1 MTASNDS
8 AQKLAAGHP
17 PHDAPRDFAS
27 AISAPPSP
35 AADFRWLVVGA
46 GGTLGREVTARLA
59 VRGADT
65 VALGRAE
72 LDIADARAVERSV
85 ADHRPHVVVNCAGWT
100 AVDDAETQEAAA
112 ARTNADGPRNL
123 ARACAAFGARLLHIS
138 TDYVFGGLPDDFG
151 TPYGE
156 LATPKPHTAY
166 GRTKLA
172 GERAALAELPHAT
185 TVVRT
190 AWLYG
195 RAATGTATTGFV
207 GTMAR
212 IALHEERTVDVV
224 DDQHGQPTWAGDLA
238 ERLVELGGLPPERST
253 GVFHGTGGG
262 HTTWYA
268 LAREVFQLVGAD
280 PERVR
285 RINSDRLARAARR
298 PAWSVLG
305 HDGWAKA
312 GLPPLR
318 HWRAALVEALTDPT
332 GRAADPKPQVAE
344 AR

>member
-1 MTASNDS
+1 MT
-8 AQKLAAGHP
+8 AGHP

-27 AISAPPSP
+27 AISVPPSS
-35 AADFRWLVVGA
+35 ATECRWLVVGA
-46 GGTLGREVTARLA
+46 GGTLGREVTARLT

-72 LDIADARAVERSV
+72 LDISDTRAVERAV
-85 ADHRPHVVVNCAGWT
+85 AEHRPRVVVNCAAWT
-100 AVDDAETQEAAA
+100 AVDDAESQEAAA
-112 ARTNADGPRNL
+112 ARINADGPRHL
-123 ARACAAFGARLLHIS
+123 ARACAASGARLLHVS
-138 TDYVFGGLPDDFG
+138 TDYVFGGAPQDLG

-156 LATPKPHTAY
+156 LASPAPHTAY

-172 GERAALAELPHAT
+172 GEQAALAELPHAS

-212 IALHEERTVDVV
+212 IALQEDRTVDVV

-238 ERLVELGGLPPERST
+238 ERLIELGGLPLERST
-253 GVFHGTGGG
+253 GIFHGTGGG

-285 RINSDRLARAARR
+285 RIGSDQLVRAARR

-318 HWRAALVEALTDPT
+318 HWRAALTEALTDAT
-332 GRAADPKPQVAE
+332 GRAADPKTPVAE

>member
-1 MTASNDS
+1 M
-8 AQKLAAGHP
+8 
-17 PHDAPRDFAS
+17 
-27 AISAPPSP
+27 
-35 AADFRWLVVGA
+35 VVGA

-59 VRGADT
+59 ARGADI
-65 VALGRAE
+65 VALGRDG
-72 LDIADARAVERSV
+72 LDITDARAVERAV
-85 ADHRPHVVVNCAGWT
+85 ADHRPQAVVNCAAWT
-100 AVDDAETQEAAA
+100 AVDDAEAQEAAA
-112 ARTNADGPRNL
+112 ARINADGPRNL
-123 ARACAAFGARLLHIS
+123 ARACAASGARLLHVS
-138 TDYVFGGLPDDFG
+138 TDYVFGGAPEDFG

-156 LATPKPHTAY
+156 LATPAPHTAY

-195 RAATGTATTGFV
+195 RSASGTATTGFV

-212 IALHEERTVDVV
+212 IARHEERTVDVV

-238 ERLVELGGLPPERST
+238 DRLVALGGLPLERST
-253 GVFHGTGGG
+253 GIFHGTGGG

-268 LAREVFQLVGAD
+268 LARAVFQLVGAD

-285 RINSDRLARAARR
+285 RIDSGQLVRAARR

-318 HWRAALVEALTDPT
+318 HWRAALTEALTDA
-332 GRAADPKPQVAE
+332 AADPKTPVAE

>member
-1 MTASNDS
+1 M
-8 AQKLAAGHP
+8 
-17 PHDAPRDFAS
+17 
-27 AISAPPSP
+27 
-35 AADFRWLVVGA
+35 VGA

-59 VRGADT
+59 VQGVDT

-72 LDIADARAVERSV
+72 LDITDRRAAEEAV
-85 ADHRPHVVVNCAGWT
+85 AGHRPQVVVNCAAWT
-100 AVDDAETQEAAA
+100 AVDDAETHEAAA
-112 ARTNADGPRNL
+112 ARINADGPRNL
-123 ARACAAFGARLLHIS
+123 ARACAASGARLLQVS
-138 TDYVFGGLPDDFG
+138 TDYVFGGAATDFG

-156 LATPKPHTAY
+156 LAPPVPYTAY

-185 TVVRT
+185 AVVRT

-212 IALHEERTVDVV
+212 IAVHEDRTVDVV
-224 DDQHGQPTWAGDLA
+224 DDQHGQPTWAPDLA
-238 ERLVELGGLPPERST
+238 DRLIALGGLPVDRAT
-253 GVFHGTGGG
+253 GVFHATGGG
-262 HTTWYA
+262 RTTWYA
-268 LAREVFQLVGAD
+268 LAREVFHLVGAD

-285 RINSDRLARAARR
+285 RIGSDQLVRAARR
-298 PAWSVLG
+298 PSWSVLG
-305 HDGWAKA
+305 HDGWARV

-318 HWRAALVEALTDPT
+318 HWRTALTEALADAS
-332 GRAADPKPQVAE
+332 GRAADPNPPAAE